1 MAMSNLAGKVAI
13 VTGASSGIGRALAMS
28 LAREGCKVVL
38 AGRSRDRLRALENE
52 LGDSSLAYPLDLAS
66 GAEITGMVERTVA
79 HFGGLDILIA
89 NAGLFMTG
97 AFADADPDEWSRLI
111 AVNIDG
117 VFRCAHAVLPHMR
130 ARKSGDILVMSS
142 IAGVSEMR
150 NEPIYSA
157 SKHAVQAFVHSLRRQ
172 VSEDNI
178 RVGAIQPGTV
188 ATELWGPVDPAAV
201 AARVAERTVL
211 TPEDVAAAA
220 IFVLSQP
227 PNVTIRDLVI
237 LPQRQDI

>member
-1 MAMSNLAGKVAI
+1 MGNLKGKVAI
-13 VTGASSGIGRALAMS
+13 VTGASSGIGRALARA
-28 LAREGCKVVL
+28 LVREGCKVVL
-38 AGRSRDRLRALENE
+38 AGRSVERLKALEGE
-52 LGDSSLAYPLDLAS
+52 LGADALAFPLDLAS
-66 GAEITGMVERTVA
+66 GEAITQMVDRTIA
-79 HFGGLDILIA
+79 HFGGVDILVA
-89 NAGLFMTG
+89 NAALFMTG
-97 AFADADPDEWSRLI
+97 PFADADPDAWSRLI

-117 VFRCAHAVLPHMR
+117 VFRSVHAVLPHMR

-172 VSEDNI
+172 VAEDGI

-188 ATELWGPVDPAAV
+188 ATELWGPVDQAKV
-201 AARVAERTVL
+201 ARQVAERTIL
-211 TPEDVAAAA
+211 TPEDIAAAA
-220 IFVLSQP
+220 LFILKQP

>member
-1 MAMSNLAGKVAI
+1 MNSMAGKVAI
-13 VTGASSGIGRALAMS
+13 VTGASSGIGRALARS
-28 LAREGCKVVL
+28 LIREGCKVVL

-52 LGDSSLAYPLDLAS
+52 LGPDSLAFPLDLAS
-66 GAEITGMVERTVA
+66 GGEITGMVERTVA
-79 HFGGLDILIA
+79 HFGGVDILIA

-111 AVNIDG
+111 AVNIDA
-117 VFRCAHAVLPHMR
+117 VFRCAHSVLPHMR
-130 ARKSGDILVMSS
+130 ACKSGDILVMSS
-142 IAGVSEMR
+142 IAGVSDMA
-150 NEPIYSA
+150 NEPIYAA

-227 PNVTIRDLVI
+227 PNVAIRDLVI

>member
-1 MAMSNLAGKVAI
+1 MSSNGLAGKVAI
-13 VTGASSGIGRALAMS
+13 VTGASSGIGRAAARS
-28 LAREGCKVVL
+28 LVREQCKVVI
-38 AGRSRDRLRALENE
+38 AGRSADRLKALEAQ
-52 LGDSSLAYPLDLAS
+52 LGSAALAVPVDLAE
-66 GAEITGMVERTVA
+66 GEEIRRLVETTIE
-79 HFGGLDILIA
+79 HFGRIDILIA

-97 AFADADPDEWSRLI
+97 SFADADPDEWSRLI
-111 AVNIDG
+111 DVNIDA

-130 ARKSGDILVMSS
+130 ARGSGDILVMSS

-150 NEPIYSA
+150 EEPIYSA
-157 SKHAVQAFVHSLRRQ
+157 SKHAVQAFVHALRRQ
-172 VSEDNI
+172 VSAAGI

-188 ATELWGPVDPAAV
+188 ATELWGPVDPTDV

-211 TPEDVAAAA
+211 TPENVADAA

-227 PNVTIRDLVI
+227 PNVAIRDLVI